1 MTPTVA
7 ELLLGNFVAFSNPP
21 PPEAMG
27 DFMASR
33 IGIVGMISMLAAQEA
48 DRGAAARIW
57 ENGAIRAVLA
67 RAAPTYGPAP
77 DLPEGEATITALD
90 AVNAELRR
98 ALIALHEAVE
108 TAKDRGLDR
117 EILDLYVKMAQARR
131 LDLPPFPAS

>member
-1 MTPTVA
+1 MTPTLS
-7 ELLLGNFVAFSNPP
+7 ELLLGNFVAFSTPP

-67 RAAPTYGPAP
+67 RAGSKYGAQP
-77 DLPEGEATITALD
+77 DVPDGEATIEALD
-90 AVNAELRR
+90 AVNARLRR
-98 ALIALHEAVE
+98 GLIALHTAVE
-108 TAKDRGLDR
+108 TAKDRDLDR
-117 EILDLYVKMAQARR
+117 EILDLYVQMAQARR

>member
-7 ELLLGNFVAFSNPP
+7 ELLLGNMVAFSEPP

-27 DFMASR
+27 EFMASR

-48 DRGAAARIW
+48 DRGAAVRIW
-57 ENGAIRAVLA
+57 ENGAIRALLA

-77 DLPEGEATITALD
+77 DVPDGEATIAALD
-90 AVNAELRR
+90 AVNAGLRR

-108 TAKDRGLDR
+108 AARDRDLDR
-117 EILDLYVKMAQARR
+117 EILDLYVEMAHARR
-131 LDLPPFPAS
+131 LDLPPFPVS

>member
-27 DFMASR
+27 DFMTSR

-57 ENGAIRAVLA
+57 ENGAIRAMLA
-67 RAAPTYGPAP
+67 RGGGYGPFAEVQ
-77 DLPEGEATITALD
+77 DGEATIEALD
-90 AVNAELRR
+90 AVNADLRR

-108 TAKDRGLDR
+108 AAKDDDLDR